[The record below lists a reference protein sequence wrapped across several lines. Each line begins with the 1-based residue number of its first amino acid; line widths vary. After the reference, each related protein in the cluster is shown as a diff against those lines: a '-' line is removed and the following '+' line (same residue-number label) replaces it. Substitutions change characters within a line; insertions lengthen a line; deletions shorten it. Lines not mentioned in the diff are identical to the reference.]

1 MCLSERETNQVG
13 QETEMNQEIA
23 KYANEEDGYEII
35 VTKISTGF
43 SVRLLDE
50 CGLFLDDII
59 IFPPD
64 RRDDAL
70 VYAKNWAEA

>member
-1 MCLSERETNQVG
+1 
-13 QETEMNQEIA
+13 MNQEIA

>member
-1 MCLSERETNQVG
+1 
-13 QETEMNQEIA
+13 MNQEIA
-23 KYANEEDGYEII
+23 RYANEEDGYEII
-35 VTKISTGF
+35 VTKTPNGF
-43 SVRLLDE
+43 AVRLLDE

-59 IFPPD
+59 IFPLD